1 VAQLVA
7 GSCPPQF
14 IERVDLNIVIYKVVD
29 PVDAS
34 GQGMQATFA
43 RFQRSCV
50 VSHRIAFPGGIRELA
65 DNRLLENVLL
75 RRRRMREVRARWLL
89 ASRGTMR
96 SCSGAKCTPNI

>member
-1 VAQLVA
+1 MYSRVRSEVVAQLVA

-43 RFQRSCV
+43 RFQR
-50 VSHRIAFPGGIRELA
+50 
-65 DNRLLENVLL
+65 
-75 RRRRMREVRARWLL
+75 
-89 ASRGTMR
+89 
-96 SCSGAKCTPNI
+96 